1 MKVLQSKRKCM
12 KITLVTIIVTLLIG
26 GFLISSY
33 HCYPPLF
40 DHCKARPST
49 LAALVVN
56 RTFTPNTCF
65 HLNYSTIVRSE
76 NEGNKTESRLNNS
89 LYLCVK
95 KISKEKD
102 L

>member
-1 MKVLQSKRKCM
+1 M
-12 KITLVTIIVTLLIG
+12 KITLIAVIITLVTG
-26 GFLISSY
+26 GFILSSY

-40 DHCKARPST
+40 DHCKVQPSR

-65 HLNYSTIVRSE
+65 QLNYTTHVKSE

-95 KISKEKD
+95 KITEQKD